1 MTKNDLRRDQA
12 INATMMPENV
22 AKLLQSHGINTVGT
36 LMDTD
41 AYKAV
46 ASGRYDLDRVREVNG
61 IPVSAFRWMMS

>member
-1 MTKNDLRRDQA
+1 MKKATLRRDQA
-12 INATMMPENV
+12 INTTIMPENV
-22 AKLLQSHGINTVGT
+22 VAILQSHGIDTVGT

-61 IPVSAFRWMMS
+61 IPVSAFRWMNS